1 MRTALGRDPLCG
13 AQDSSAWSSVARV
26 RPPTWLNG
34 PRPSVHGLPGGKKN
48 FKGEEIMSKFINVG
62 VGGTDEDKDVR
73 KGTYKTLKRKQSIL
87 DKELTPALRKE
98 LKEKVEIFL
107 KFY

>member
-1 MRTALGRDPLCG
+1 
-13 AQDSSAWSSVARV
+13 
-26 RPPTWLNG
+26 
-34 PRPSVHGLPGGKKN
+34 
-48 FKGEEIMSKFINVG
+48 MSKIINVG
-62 VGGTDEDKDVR
+62 VGGTDEDKDMR

>member
-1 MRTALGRDPLCG
+1 M
-13 AQDSSAWSSVARV
+13 Q
-26 RPPTWLNG
+26 RPPVWGSGLECLVLSG
-34 PRPSVHGLPGGKKN
+34 ACEAPYLAERPSPLSSRAPWGKKN
-48 FKGEEIMSKFINVG
+48 FKGEEIMSKIINVG

>member
-1 MRTALGRDPLCG
+1 
-13 AQDSSAWSSVARV
+13 
-26 RPPTWLNG
+26 
-34 PRPSVHGLPGGKKN
+34 
-48 FKGEEIMSKFINVG
+48 MSKFINVG